1 MLGELL
7 AQGGVGSVL
16 DIHVDCSHHVHTVAG
31 NDIRVAMYGS
41 REARRDA
48 LAQHT
53 AILSAQVVGIYILQ
67 AILSAGALLILI
79 ADISRNT
86 AQRTAAQLAIGI
98 YTLVEDMFLI
108 GYAHIVVQDGVL
120 AQRLPLVEVHRAG
133 QNLHGVMVTH
143 GGINLEN
150 LHIVAT
156 QVIHNPREEVA
167 TAPNK
172 RVVRIYPLAVFLALV
187 KHHAAI
193 LGRGAVLEEGREQ
206 LRERIDILTKD
217 LIVVEALATH
227 IEVDAVAQ
235 DRGGQRL
242 AIACKDRASARDD
255 GIALEDTTLK
265 TGGILGRLGDGQ
277 HNPHKAQNNAQAQQD
292 ENPMHDFHL
301 LEHIFSNIFSS
312 L

>member
-7 AQGGVGSVL
+7 AQGGVGGVL
-16 DIHVDCSHHVHTVAG
+16 DIHIDCSHHVHTVAG
-31 NDIRVAMYGS
+31 NNIRVAMYGS

-53 AILSAQVVGIYILQ
+53 AILSAQVVGIDILQ
-67 AILSAGALLILI
+67 AILPASALLILL
-79 ADISRNT
+79 AYVLRNA

-98 YTLVEDMFLI
+98 YTLVEDMFLV

-167 TAPNK
+167 TAPYQ

-187 KHHAAI
+187 EHQAAI
-193 LGRGAVLEEGREQ
+193 LGSRAILEEGREQ
-206 LRERIDILTKD
+206 L
-217 LIVVEALATH
+217 
-227 IEVDAVAQ
+227 
-235 DRGGQRL
+235 
-242 AIACKDRASARDD
+242 
-255 GIALEDTTLK
+255 
-265 TGGILGRLGDGQ
+265 
-277 HNPHKAQNNAQAQQD
+277 
-292 ENPMHDFHL
+292 
-301 LEHIFSNIFSS
+301 
-312 L
+312 